1 MMDSQSSGLVPQN
14 VRERD
19 NTILITFNDTAE
31 AAKAANVLKKQAE
44 CSKMFESVS
53 PLNIYYPVVAHFVDV
68 SDLKQP
74 QAQIEYR
81 YPLFSKKIQSVKL
94 IYTKPNTKIGHVKIF
109 LISKEAKQIIL
120 RKGTVFCDNGPHR
133 VVEVDLHREVRR
145 CYKVPKIRSLS
156 TRLYS

>member
-68 SDLKQP
+68 SDLKQL

-81 YPLFSKKIQSVKL
+81 YPLFSKKI
-94 IYTKPNTKIGHVKIF
+94 
-109 LISKEAKQIIL
+109 
-120 RKGTVFCDNGPHR
+120 
-133 VVEVDLHREVRR
+133 
-145 CYKVPKIRSLS
+145 SLS
-156 TRLYS
+156 S